1 MGATFNKSGNA
12 GVITLDGDLTLPYA
26 EELKQTIIKAVLDV
40 DELSFAFGDVQAA
53 DLSLLQL
60 LCSAHRSAVRLNKKL
75 AFSGVLP
82 KPFTDTV
89 EAAGFSCLKGCKLD
103 CEKSCLW
110 MNISEHK

>member
-12 GVITLDGDLTLPYA
+12 GTITLNGELTLPYA
-26 EELKQTIIKAVLDV
+26 EELKHVIIKAVLDV
-40 DELSFAFGDVQAA
+40 DDLSFAFADVEAA

-60 LCSAHRSAVRLNKKL
+60 LCSAHRSAVRLHKKVG
-75 AFSGVLP
+75 FSGALP

-89 EAAGFSCLKGCKLD
+89 EAAGFSRLKGCKLD

-110 MNISEHK
+110 MSIAGA